1 MSELSVDPRLA
12 KAILA
17 SAGELACSQEVATIV
32 AMLSV
37 HSVWAGAHRERK
49 AQNEAK
55 MRQAP
60 DLCLSCM
67 CLCMLFVY
75 VTGNQIWP
83 FRPDSLTLYLM
94 RVAGPDCVH
103 IHWGYDA
110 MLPITL

>member
-37 HSVWAGAHRERK
+37 HSVWAGAHGERK

-60 DLCLSCM
+60 NLCLHAFVCVCS
-67 CLCMLFVY
+67 LSMLLAAA
-75 VTGNQIWP
+75 TKSGL
-83 FRPDSLTLYLM
+83 SGL
-94 RVAGPDCVH
+94 
-103 IHWGYDA
+103 IH
-110 MLPITL
+110 

>member
-37 HSVWAGAHRERK
+37 HSVWAGAHGERK

-55 MRQAP
+55 MR
-60 DLCLSCM
+60 
-67 CLCMLFVY
+67 
-75 VTGNQIWP
+75 
-83 FRPDSLTLYLM
+83 
-94 RVAGPDCVH
+94 
-103 IHWGYDA
+103 
-110 MLPITL
+110 